1 LRSFSKE
8 KEREMEQPL
17 KKRKIEE
24 ENEEKNEEND
34 EENEAISAERAKA
47 KGKAKEVLN
56 DNEHENDNENEN
68 DHENDNDPEVDHPI
82 EEHVE
87 EVTPSSKKPRY
98 EEIKRDQSLPEFLE
112 NMETYTPIIPDAVTN
127 YYLQRSGFDCDD
139 IRVKRLIALATQKFI
154 ADIAHDALQYCKSR
168 SQNTAGNKDR
178 KKDKKLLLTMED
190 LSSALAEYGIN
201 ASKPEYYT

>member
-47 KGKAKEVLN
+47 KGKAKEVFN
-56 DNEHENDNENEN
+56 DNEHENDNEN
-68 DHENDNDPEVDHPI
+68 ENDNDPEVDHPI